1 MSKPAVNPTLES
13 IDHFKLA
20 PHSYVLAMSQL
31 DQDHDGLKEHM
42 FLVSNDGT
50 VPIEV
55 EIVPEGD
62 KELSQPLIV
71 QVDPNE
77 TQPIARSPEL
87 TNTVLKVINK
97 NDEEAVFSA
106 RGGKI
111 LSEDLMSTVQKITE
125 K

>member
-1 MSKPAVNPTLES
+1 
-13 IDHFKLA
+13 
-20 PHSYVLAMSQL
+20 MSQL